1 MAEESSGDVV
11 VFPLI
16 LGVPPLSQM
25 DTVGA
30 RQTWAVWPKGS
41 LLGNESTVIW

>member
-11 VFPLI
+11 VCPPT

-41 LLGNESTVIW
+41 LLGNESIVIW